1 MACGGGGGIFSRA
14 LGYVV
19 NEFLVQGLAN
29 NRTFQRF
36 AVRTNKTFEN
46 LSSRVKQVR
55 EEVSEQIR
63 DPHGH
68 DNGFKQ

>member
-1 MACGGGGGIFSRA
+1 MACGGGGGIFNRA

-29 NRTFQRF
+29 NRAFQRF
-36 AVRTNKTFEN
+36 AVRTSKTFEN
-46 LSSRVKQVR
+46 LSSGVKQVR

-63 DPHGH
+63 DPRGH